1 MRQLVILFLF
11 CFKFASGQHPFF
23 NTERRDLVQLI
34 EDSNYRSNTQLKDN
48 LMVFI
53 VYLPDGVV
61 TVAYD
66 STMKL
71 PAYVI
76 YRDEE

>member
-1 MRQLVILFLF
+1 MRKLAILFLF
-11 CFKFASGQHPFF
+11 CFKFASGQHTLF
-23 NTERRDLVQLI
+23 NTERIDLVQLI
-34 EDSNYRSNTQLKDN
+34 EDSNYRSNAQLKDN
-48 LMVFI
+48 LIVFI

-66 STMKL
+66 STMRL

-76 YRDEE
+76 YREEQ